1 MDNETKRDIQTDVAK
16 ANRDVVSGLE
26 ETKRDLKAD
35 AVEAKHDLEEGF
47 SETKR
52 DVETGFAEKKRD
64 VAHMVSEGAS
74 TISDEM
80 GKLRSELAGVME
92 SVTRM
97 GKDRVHAITHN
108 DTVTQSLA
116 AGEAA
121 IDGLTKE
128 LRALE
133 HDIAESTRR
142 YPWRALGTAG
152 LIGFFIGFLV
162 RR

>member
-1 MDNETKRDIQTDVAK
+1 MDNETKRDIQGDVAK

-26 ETKRDLKAD
+26 ETKRDLEAD
-35 AVEAKHDLEEGF
+35 AVEAKHDLEKGY
-47 SETKR
+47 SET
-52 DVETGFAEKKRD
+52 KRD

-74 TISDEM
+74 TLSDEM

-97 GKDRVHAITHN
+97 GRDRVHAITHN

-152 LIGFFIGFLV
+152 LIGFLVGFLV

>member
-1 MDNETKRDIQTDVAK
+1 MDDETKRDIASDVAK
-16 ANRDVVSGLE
+16 ANREVVSALE
-26 ETKRDLKAD
+26 ESHADLKAD
-35 AVEAKHDLEEGF
+35 AGEAKRDLKSGLSEAKHDAETGLA
-47 SETKR
+47 ETKR
-52 DVETGFAEKKRD
+52 DVAQ
-64 VAHMVSEGAS
+64 VVSEGAGA
-74 TISDEM
+74 ISEEM
-80 GKLRSELAGVME
+80 SRLRSELAGVME

-97 GKDRVHAITHN
+97 GRDKVHAITHH
-108 DTVTQSLA
+108 DSVTQSLA

-142 YPWRALGTAG
+142 YPWRALGIAG
-152 LIGFFIGFLV
+152 CVGFLIGFLV